1 MIEVKDPKDCCGC
14 TACASICN
22 QNAITMV
29 PDALGFLYPKV
40 DVDRCVNC
48 GLCEKVCSFHENYDK
63 RLNLDTPDTYAVRH
77 KDIKEVESS
86 RSGAA
91 FVAISDYVLGKGGVV
106 YGAGFKD
113 HFVVAHKRA
122 VTKQERDEFRG
133 SKYVQSD
140 LNGIFRSVKLDL
152 KNGKMVLFSGT
163 PCQTAGLNSY
173 VGKNLREKLILVDI
187 VCHGVPSPYIWKD
200 YISHIEKNEHGR
212 ILNVCF
218 RNKQKFGWTSHI
230 ESFDINQKTIYCTWF
245 SDNFAKSI
253 FLRKSCENCH
263 FCNTSRPSD
272 ITLADCWGWDKLDP
286 KMNLDDKG
294 CSLLFVNTKVGQ
306 KIFNDIK
313 SFLFFIPAPL
323 DKCMQPRL
331 LLPIK
336 ASKNRDAFEGGYVDG
351 GFDFVFKKYSSK
363 KTKKLWLAWLKYKI
377 RKIIPNF
384 LIILIKKIKND

>member
-1 MIEVKDPKDCCGC
+1 MIDIKDPKDCCGC

-63 RLNLDTPDTYAVRH
+63 HLNLATPDTYAVRH
-77 KDIKEVESS
+77 KDMKEVESS

-91 FVAISDYVLGKGGVV
+91 FVAISDYVLDNGGVV

-113 HFVVAHKRA
+113 HFIVTHKRA
-122 VTKQERDEFRG
+122 VTKQGRDEFKG

-152 KNGKMVLFSGT
+152 KNGKIVLFSGT

-173 VGKNLREKLILVDI
+173 VGKKLREKLILVDI

-200 YISHIEKNEHGR
+200 YIYHVEKNEHGL
-212 ILNVCF
+212 ISNVCF
-218 RNKQKFGWTSHI
+218 RDKQRFGWTSHI
-230 ESFDINQKTIYCTWF
+230 ESFKINQKKIYYTWF
-245 SDNFAKSI
+245 SDNFYKHI
-253 FLRKSCENCH
+253 FFRESCGNCH
-263 FCNTSRPSD
+263 FCNTLRPSD
-272 ITLADCWGWDKLDP
+272 MTLADFWGWDKLDS

-306 KIFNDIK
+306 KVFNNIK
-313 SFLFFIPAPL
+313 SSLFFIPAPL
-323 DKCMQPRL
+323 DKCMQPQL
-331 LLPIK
+331 QTPCVL
-336 ASKNRDAFEGGYVDG
+336 SKNRDEFERDYVDR
-351 GFDFVFKKYSSK
+351 GFDFVFKKYGSK
-363 KTKKLWLAWLKYKI
+363 KTKKLWVALLKYRI